1 MRVLGMMSGTSADGI
16 DVALVEISGGAPNL
30 STRLEG
36 HFQVRYPDYIR
47 ERTLRLANGGET
59 TSAEISELN
68 FLLGEA
74 FARAA
79 IRACKH
85 WRVPLGTVS
94 LIGSHGQTVFHLGSA
109 ARFQGKMRAAST
121 LQLGETSVIAEQT
134 GITTIGDFRTA
145 DMAAGGQG
153 APLIPFVDYLLYR
166 DRMRGRVALNIGGIA
181 NVTVIPAGAKREDVF
196 AFDTGPGNMIVDA
209 MMEKITHGKTAYD
222 RDAHY
227 ALSGRTI
234 QELLVRMMREPYL
247 RKRPPKSTGR
257 ELFGAQ
263 YAETLLAWGH
273 HHHSGNPD
281 IVRTAAVFTPLS
293 IADAF
298 RRFIIPRAQIHELI
312 VAGGGARNPLMMAQ
326 LAAALPGIEVVA
338 ASRFGVPV
346 EAKEAFGFAL
356 LAYETYHG
364 RPSSLPSATGAK
376 HAAVLGKIVHGRNKK
391 SAIDHGMVR
400 RRSRCEQSH
409 TLQGL
414 KPIETSS
421 VMSEL
426 PSASLRAGKLRTL
439 RTPPRVSDSG
449 HEQ

>member
-1 MRVLGMMSGTSADGI
+1 MRVLGIMSGTSADGI
-16 DVALVEISGGAPNL
+16 DVALVEVAGAAPEL
-30 STRLEG
+30 TTHLEG
-36 HFQVRYPDYIR
+36 HFQLPFPDYVR
-47 ERTLRLANGGET
+47 QRTLRLANGAET
-59 TSAEISELN
+59 TAAEISELN

-109 ARFQGKMRAAST
+109 ARFQGKKRTAST
-121 LQLGETSVIAEQT
+121 LQIGETSIIAERT

-166 DRMRGRVALNIGGIA
+166 DPLRGRVGLNIGGIA
-181 NVTVIPAGAKREDVF
+181 NVTVIPAGARAEDVF

-209 MMEKITHGKTAYD
+209 LVEKITHGKAPYD
-222 RDAHY
+222 REARL

-234 QELLVRMMREPYL
+234 QQLLMRMMREPYL
-247 RKRPPKSTGR
+247 RKKPPKSTGR
-257 ELFGAQ
+257 ELFGAE
-263 YAETLLAWGH
+263 YAQMLLAWAH
-273 HHHSGNPD
+273 HHHCGNTD
-281 IVRTAAVFTPLS
+281 VVRTATVFTPLS

-326 LAAALPGIEVVA
+326 LAAALPGIEVVP

-364 RPSSLPSATGAK
+364 RPSNLPSATGAK
-376 HAAVLGKIVHGRNKK
+376 HRAVLGKLVQGRN
-391 SAIDHGMVR
+391 GR
-400 RRSRCEQSH
+400 PGNR
-409 TLQGL
+409 G
-414 KPIETSS
+414 
-421 VMSEL
+421 
-426 PSASLRAGKLRTL
+426 
-439 RTPPRVSDSG
+439 
-449 HEQ
+449 